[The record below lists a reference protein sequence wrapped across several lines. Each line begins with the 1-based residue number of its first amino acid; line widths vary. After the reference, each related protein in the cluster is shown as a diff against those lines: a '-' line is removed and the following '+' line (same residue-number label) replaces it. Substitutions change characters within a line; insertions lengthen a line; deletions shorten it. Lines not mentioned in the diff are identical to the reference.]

1 MAVRVNRNTG
11 PKQKD
16 TQRRNHGDDINHPI
30 SGF

>member
-16 TQRRNHGDDINHPI
+16 TQRRNHGDDINRPI
-30 SGF
+30 SNF

>member
-16 TQRRNHGDDINHPI
+16 TQRRNHGDDINRLI
-30 SGF
+30 SNF